1 MYPHPSISVF
11 GHPSVQEPFT
21 TMFVNLQG
29 GRFDCPDRIF
39 FDLRSTWEG
48 CNKDRADVKV
58 RPLSTALASP
68 YLIPI

>member
-1 MYPHPSISVF
+1 M
-11 GHPSVQEPFT
+11 QEPFT

-58 RPLSTALASP
+58 RPYLSRPLSRP